1 MNVLGDDIKII
12 NGDIAFIPGNGDL
25 DTAWGIDC
33 LLQDI
38 FEELQFPYLDDLDHP
53 DRGNALG
60 GIHVSFDQLQI
71 EKLYIKQE
79 LYAILHRDSRIKK
92 NSILV
97 TLSDSSES
105 ITASVSFTTIT
116 NASIENLVVSNPGVL
131 T

>member
-1 MNVLGDDIKII
+1 MILII
-12 NGDIAFIPGNGDL
+12 LIEE
-25 DTAWGIDC
+25 T
-33 LLQDI
+33 LLVVYTFLLI
-38 FEELQFPYLDDLDHP
+38 ICKF
-53 DRGNALG
+53 
-60 GIHVSFDQLQI
+60 

-79 LYAILHRDSRIKK
+79 LYAILHRDPRIKK